1 MSDNQAHRAI
11 VIVGAGIIG
20 LDVALRLCEKGYG
33 PYITI
38 AAQYMPGDTSPSYC
52 SPWAGCNFSAI
63 SGTDANALKWDR
75 EGYRH
80 LRELCAKHGKEAFVQ
95 RTPSLEFWDEQI
107 PSNKIKF
114 MSEYLEDFKVL
125 PASELLAGTSFGIS
139 FSTYTINAP
148 RHIAYLAERLRAQ
161 YGVAFSR
168 KTLPN
173 ITSAYGPA
181 TRLVFNCTGAS
192 AATLKGVEDSRC
204 YPTRGQVL
212 LARAPAV
219 KSNTMRHG
227 SGYETYIIPR
237 PGTDGHVV
245 LGGYMQKGSSDPATY
260 AAETASILERTRALD
275 PSGLGGGASA
285 EVLAA
290 LTGAR
295 PSREG
300 GARIA
305 REELLLG
312 DGGDFDETTGEVESS
327 SKKRRGRK
335 VTLVHNYGAGGTGF
349 QAGRGMAVDAVAL
362 VEGDVLQEIMQPVV
376 AKL

>member
-1 MSDNQAHRAI
+1 MSENQPHRGI

-20 LDVALRLCEKGYG
+20 LDVALLLCEKGFG
-33 PYITI
+33 PCITI
-38 AAQYMPGDTSPSYC
+38 IAEYMPGDTSPSYC

-75 EGYRH
+75 EGYKY
-80 LRELCAKHGKEAFVQ
+80 LRELWAKHGKDAYVQ
-95 RTPSLEFWDEQI
+95 RTPSVEFWDEQI
-107 PSNKIKF
+107 PSDKIKF
-114 MSEYLEDFKVL
+114 MSEYLEDFKIL
-125 PASELLAGTSFGIS
+125 PTSELLAGTSFGIS

-148 RHIAYLAERLRAQ
+148 KHIAYLAGRLRNQ
-161 YGVAFSR
+161 YGVTFLR
-168 KTLPN
+168 KTLPD
-173 ITSAYGPA
+173 IFSAYGPS
-181 TRLVFNCTGAS
+181 TRLVFNCTGA
-192 AATLKGVEDSRC
+192 AARTLKGVEDGLC

-219 KSNTMRHG
+219 KKNMMRHG
-227 SGYETYIIPR
+227 KDFETYIIPR

-245 LGGYMQKGSSDPATY
+245 LGGYMQKMNSDPATY
-260 AAETASILERTRALD
+260 VTETASILERTKALN
-275 PSGLGGGASA
+275 PSGLDSTANPAAGV

-305 REELLLG
+305 REELLMG
-312 DGGDFDETTGEVESS
+312 DGEEN
-327 SKKRRGRK
+327 KRE

-349 QAGRGMAVDAVAL
+349 QAGRGMAVEAVAL
-362 VEGDVLQEIMQPVV
+362 VEGDVLKGLAKPTAV